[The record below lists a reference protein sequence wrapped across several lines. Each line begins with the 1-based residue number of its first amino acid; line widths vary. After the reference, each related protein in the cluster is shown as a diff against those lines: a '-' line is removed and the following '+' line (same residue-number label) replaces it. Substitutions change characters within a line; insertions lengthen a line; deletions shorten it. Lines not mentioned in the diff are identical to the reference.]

1 MGKDVEEG
9 LRVVLSLTL
18 VVDVPLTEG
27 VSEVLGALVPEN
39 ESRTEKD
46 GRVEI
51 VEDPVRLGECE
62 EERVGKG
69 EEEEEG
75 DSVTTLSGVAE
86 EGLEG
91 EVLGLLEV

>member
-1 MGKDVEEG
+1 MEEG

-27 VSEVLGALVPEN
+27 VSEVLGTLVLVN
-39 ESRTEKD
+39 ESRREKD
-46 GRVEI
+46 GRVET
-51 VEDPVRLGECE
+51 VEDPVRLGEWE

-69 EEEEEG
+69 DGEEEG
-75 DSVTTLSGVAE
+75 DPVTTLSGVAE
-86 EGLEG
+86 GGLEG